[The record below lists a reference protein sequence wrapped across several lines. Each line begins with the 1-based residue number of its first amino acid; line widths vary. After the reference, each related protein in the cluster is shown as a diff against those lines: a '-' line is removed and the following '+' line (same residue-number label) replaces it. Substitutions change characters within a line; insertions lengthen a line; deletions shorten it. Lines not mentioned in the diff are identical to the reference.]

1 MAIYEQKS
9 RAYLSPHTWRR
20 HKNIYRR
27 RRLRLFSTQDL
38 KLYLGVPLHARHI
51 KLTFKHIIM
60 LITDWQVCWLPSL
73 VCDEMDRIST
83 FLNTMEVMLCL
94 GLSVWQKYIIGSNK
108 LSCLFLVLLLRFGKL
123 YTKLRLTCC
132 DGFCGMSETGLPLT
146 HRETRLVSS
155 SLILEIKTWRPSIGD
170 AGGVLFLGP

>member
-60 LITDWQVCWLPSL
+60 LITDWQICWLPSL

-83 FLNTMEVMLCL
+83 FLNSMEVWDLKWLDIYNNIAIMLGNL
-94 GLSVWQKYIIGSNK
+94 AWK
-108 LSCLFLVLLLRFGKL
+108 LLQ
-123 YTKLRLTCC
+123 
-132 DGFCGMSETGLPLT
+132 
-146 HRETRLVSS
+146 
-155 SLILEIKTWRPSIGD
+155 GD
-170 AGGVLFLGP
+170 ALPWIVSMTEVYHRF

>member
-20 HKNIYRR
+20 HKSIYRR

-60 LITDWQVCWLPSL
+60 LITDWQICWLPSF

-83 FLNTMEVMLCL
+83 FLNSMEVWDLKWLDISNNIAIMLGNL
-94 GLSVWQKYIIGSNK
+94 AWK
-108 LSCLFLVLLLRFGKL
+108 LLQ
-123 YTKLRLTCC
+123 
-132 DGFCGMSETGLPLT
+132 
-146 HRETRLVSS
+146 
-155 SLILEIKTWRPSIGD
+155 GD
-170 AGGVLFLGP
+170 ALPWIVSMTEVYQRF